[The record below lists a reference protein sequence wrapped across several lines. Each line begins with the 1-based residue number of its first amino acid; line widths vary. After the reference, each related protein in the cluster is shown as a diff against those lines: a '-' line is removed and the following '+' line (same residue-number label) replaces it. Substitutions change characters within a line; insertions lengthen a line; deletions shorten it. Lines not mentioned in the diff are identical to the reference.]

1 MKKFED
7 GKTYRLINRADSARR
22 ALNVLSDSKPAALT
36 NVCLYKYDANDTC
49 QQWIYKETS
58 KGKYFVCKAN
68 TALALDQF
76 TGSSSTANVKNYNAH
91 VYAPSATSYIIPKYS
106 YDSNGEVSYVQIQLA
121 NDTTKYLTANE
132 NASGTAAGKDVNAA
146 GNVYWYKQEGVT
158 PKSQDWIVEVV
169 GEEENPNPSNPYAAL
184 NWKYVFDDKSNSFGY
199 YGYDPRGVYHLHW
212 GIDVICNAG
221 IKLRAPAKATVYAVG
236 GSTFQHSGNK
246 TVNIDNCAPHGTM
259 GYFVVLKMNQNDPVT
274 NRPMYVRFLHMRDV
288 PLVRYGDTVTAGE
301 LLGYVGNTGASD
313 TAHLHL
319 DINTKT
325 SAQYYGDGFSTSN
338 TINPV
343 NFFPDV
349 SFPNRYYEYGMYE

>member
-1 MKKFED
+1 MTGVQTCALPIFIMKKFED

-146 GNVYWYKQEGVT
+146 GNVYWYKKEGVT

-169 GEEENPNPSNPYAAL
+169 GEEENPNP
-184 NWKYVFDDKSNSFGY
+184 KIG
-199 YGYDPRGVYHLHW
+199 
-212 GIDVICNAG
+212 
-221 IKLRAPAKATVYAVG
+221 RAHV
-236 GSTFQHSGNK
+236 
-246 TVNIDNCAPHGTM
+246 
-259 GYFVVLKMNQNDPVT
+259 
-274 NRPMYVRFLHMRDV
+274 
-288 PLVRYGDTVTAGE
+288 
-301 LLGYVGNTGASD
+301 
-313 TAHLHL
+313 
-319 DINTKT
+319 
-325 SAQYYGDGFSTSN
+325 
-338 TINPV
+338 
-343 NFFPDV
+343 
-349 SFPNRYYEYGMYE
+349 